1 MGNLYK
7 FLVIVP
13 ILLITILSP
22 IFVDISQLT
31 IVSCI
36 IFYILSYLFA
46 FNLAHRGIVHKQ
58 FNLTRIG
65 ENIVG
70 FIFLFALRGD
80 ILGWTLSHRY
90 HHRYSD
96 TEKDYFG
103 PANGVIRCFM
113 GWIYSLD
120 NIMLK
125 YRSLIKDYQE
135 DDYKFFYF
143 LYRNK
148 TYIIWGTILTISLI
162 SIDVALGLII
172 SSGLIFIIEQTSN
185 SILEHDPIKK
195 RPYNNYIWAWFSLAD
210 YHKNHHD
217 HPWKTSDTDPGKF
230 LKPLCKFL
238 RLAK

>member
-13 ILLITILSP
+13 ILLITILAP

-31 IVSCI
+31 IVSSI
-36 IFYILSYLFA
+36 IFYILSYPFA
-46 FNLAHRGIVHKQ
+46 FNLAHRGVAHKQ
-58 FNLTRIG
+58 IRFTRIG
-65 ENIVG
+65 ENVIG
-70 FIFLFALRGD
+70 FMFLFSLRGD
-80 ILGWTLSHRY
+80 ILGWTLGHRY

-103 PANGVIRCFM
+103 PANGVFRCFI
-113 GWIYSLD
+113 GWISNVD
-120 NIMLK
+120 NTVLK
-125 YRSLIKDYQE
+125 YRSLIKDYPE
-135 DDYKFFYF
+135 DNYRFLYF

-148 TYIIWGTILTISLI
+148 TYIIWCTILAISLI

-172 SSGLIFIIEQTSN
+172 SSGLIFLIEQTSN
-185 SILEHDPIKK
+185 SILEHDSIKK
-195 RPYNNYIWAWFSLAD
+195 RPYNNYVWSWLSLAD

-217 HPWKTSDTDPGKF
+217 HPWKNSDTDPGKF